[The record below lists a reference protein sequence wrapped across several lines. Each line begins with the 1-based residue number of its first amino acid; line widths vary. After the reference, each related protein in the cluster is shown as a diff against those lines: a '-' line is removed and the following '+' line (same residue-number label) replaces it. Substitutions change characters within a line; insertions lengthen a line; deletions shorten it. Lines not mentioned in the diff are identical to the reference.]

1 MKRNDNKEFQS
12 QVIFSPKT
20 LSSLKV
26 KLVTKKSLL
35 NPKCP
40 VSDVSTS
47 IDALMRIDRL
57 FFLSSTSTWS
67 ARVKC
72 PLSSKM
78 LQSHSFTP
86 KCT

>member
-1 MKRNDNKEFQS
+1 MTMVAYRKITGGGSFPAANGRWPAA
-12 QVIFSPKT
+12 VAPA
-20 LSSLKV
+20 
-26 KLVTKKSLL
+26 
-35 NPKCP
+35 
-40 VSDVSTS
+40 TS
-47 IDALMRIDRL
+47 GGDGGMSRHRSMHWMRIDRL